1 MNIKQIRDPSLPP
14 VDKLPESYK
23 AKIALVGC
31 GPASISCATFLGR
44 LGYSNVTIFEKDQ
57 EAVGGLSTT
66 EIPQYRLPYDVVQ
79 FEIKLMKDLGVKVE
93 TGKILGENGF
103 SVESLRA
110 DGYPFT
116 LNKAMFMRILLTF
129 Y

>member
-116 LNKAMFMRILLTF
+116 FE
-129 Y
+129 